1 MRKTTGVFAVIMLT
15 LALMATSANALSIR
29 LTDGGANTVTIGD
42 NGAGDMNPA
51 AGAVTYIGAI
61 GAFTTNVSTGV
72 SYPILGSPAY
82 PWLDLSSIDV
92 TSGAGGTNKLY
103 IYLTDTGFTG
113 AFSSFAAT
121 IGGTTGGTVKYGT
134 YFDAANAAFGMG
146 TLLTEE
152 TYGGPAFSDV
162 NTASALGLDAPYSLT
177 QALEITHTG
186 LAATSF
192 DAELAPVPEPGTFL
206 LLGAGFFGLA
216 VYGRRRARA

>member
-1 MRKTTGVFAVIMLT
+1 MLI
-15 LALMATSANALSIR
+15 LGLMTTSANALSIR

-42 NGAGDMNPA
+42 NGVGDMNPL
-51 AGAVTYIGAI
+51 AGAVTYIGGVGSFIA
-61 GAFTTNVSTGV
+61 NVSTGI

-92 TSGAGGTNKLY
+92 TSGSGGTNKLY

-121 IGGTTGGTVKYGT
+121 IGGTTGGTIKYST
-134 YFDAANAAFGMG
+134 YFDAANAAFAMN

-152 TYGGPAFSDV
+152 LYGGPAFSDV
-162 NTASALGLDAPYSLT
+162 NIASALGLDGPYSLT
-177 QALEITHTG
+177 QAIEITHTG
-186 LAATSF
+186 LAASSF

-206 LLGAGFFGLA
+206 LLGAGLMGLA
-216 VYGRRRARA
+216 VYGRRRART

>member
-1 MRKTTGVFAVIMLT
+1 MQRTTGVFAVIMLT
-15 LALMATSANALSIR
+15 LALMTTSANALSIR

-42 NGAGDMNPA
+42 NGMGDINPA

-61 GAFTTNVSTGV
+61 GAFTTNVSTGL
-72 SYPILGSPAY
+72 SYPILGSPEY

-92 TSGAGGTNKLY
+92 TGGSGGTSKLY

-113 AFSSFAAT
+113 AYSSFAAT
-121 IGGTTGGTVKYGT
+121 IGGTTGGTVKYST
-134 YFDAANAAFGMG
+134 YFDTANTAFAMS

-152 TYGGPAFSDV
+152 LYGGPAFSDV
-162 NTASALGLDAPYSLT
+162 NTASALGLDVPYSLT

-192 DAELAPVPEPGTFL
+192 DAELTPVPEPGTFL

-216 VYGRRRARA
+216 VYGRRRTRA